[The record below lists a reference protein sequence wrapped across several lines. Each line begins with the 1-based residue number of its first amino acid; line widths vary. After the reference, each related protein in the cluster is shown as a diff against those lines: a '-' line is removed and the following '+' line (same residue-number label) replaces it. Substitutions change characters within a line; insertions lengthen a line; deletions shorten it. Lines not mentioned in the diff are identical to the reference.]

1 MSNLAPAVGI
11 SIKLISLLA
20 EQHEPIG
27 VSEISRLLNINKNMI
42 FRVLNS
48 LEEEGWV
55 YANDEAKYRLTLLP
69 FHTTSKIITQLSVE
83 NVAAPYI
90 FNLWKK
96 HGESTYLG
104 ILNNDQVLYISHLD
118 STQSLRVAGIL
129 GGCYPLYCSAP
140 GKTLLA
146 YQDEAY
152 IDEYLNRKFEKR
164 TDNTI
169 TKKDDLKKEL
179 ERIRSLGYATDN
191 EEYSSG
197 IVCLCAPIFDYTGK
211 VVAALGC
218 SSPTVYTSIDNIYDK
233 FGKDIIEAA
242 KSISTA
248 LGYNK

>member
-11 SIKLISLLA
+11 AIKLITFLSD
-20 EQHEPIG
+20 QHEPIG
-27 VSEISRLLNINKNMI
+27 VSEISRQLDINKNMI
-42 FRVLNS
+42 FRILNS

-69 FHTTSKIITQLSVE
+69 FHTASKVITQLSVE
-83 NVAAPYI
+83 NVSAPYI

-129 GGCYPLYCSAP
+129 GGYYPLYCSAP

-146 YQDEAY
+146 YQNESY
-152 IDEYLNRKFEKR
+152 INKYLEGSFEKR

-169 TKKDDLKKEL
+169 TDKEDLKKEL
-179 ERIRSLGYATDN
+179 DIIRQQGYATDN

-211 VVAALGC
+211 AVAALGC
-218 SSPTVYTSIDNIYDK
+218 SSPTVYTNINNIYEK
-233 FGKDIIEAA
+233 IGKDIVEAA
-242 KSISTA
+242 KSISIA
-248 LGYNK
+248 LGYDK